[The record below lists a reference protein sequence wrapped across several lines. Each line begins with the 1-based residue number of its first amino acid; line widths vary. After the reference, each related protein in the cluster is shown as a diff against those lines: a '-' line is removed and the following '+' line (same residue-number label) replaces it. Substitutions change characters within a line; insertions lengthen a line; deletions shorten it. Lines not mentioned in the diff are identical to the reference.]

1 MAGEAMH
8 WEKLAELT
16 LNSETVL
23 YKQWLKGSH
32 NVLAD
37 SLSRDF
43 YFLDTNSHEL
53 FLKNTVPSQIPKNF
67 QIKQVPKEIDLF
79 ALSMLQK
86 LPETKQWL
94 KPLKPS
100 ELAVGNTGILSSIAS
115 GLTMFS
121 STVFQRNCNTQ
132 SSQGSDKQCEKV
144 PSLQEIMDNWWK
156 TQSQPPSHMWHRP
169 SGQTTGL
176 TQDWTKM
183 VKHAISCRNSTE
195 DTGTKIRKFKN
206 KKRYH

>member
-100 ELAVGNTGILSSIAS
+100 ELAVSNIGKLTSTALESMKSFWKASAESTETILYQDLHKPS
-115 GLTMFS
+115 
-121 STVFQRNCNTQ
+121 
-132 SSQGSDKQCEKV
+132 EKV
-144 PSLQEIMDNWWK
+144 PTLEEIVSNW
-156 TQSQPPSHMWHRP
+156 
-169 SGQTTGL
+169 
-176 TQDWTKM
+176 
-183 VKHAISCRNSTE
+183 
-195 DTGTKIRKFKN
+195 
-206 KKRYH
+206 